1 MKRPGTTRHITWLS
15 LIKWGG
21 VAVAGG
27 IYACLFGEVFLRV
40 MDPQVRMP
48 RYVTG
53 TEYGIRGNIPNAVY
67 RQSTP
72 EVQVEVRING
82 QGMRNNQEFA
92 LEKPAGTCRIALLG
106 DSYFMGYEAQYEDT
120 IVGLLESRLSSM
132 GYRVEVP
139 NFAVSGFSTEE
150 MLREFEERTVA
161 FAPDIVVVQFGRG
174 DFADNMRPGLYRL
187 DENGVPQP
195 TGGSYLPG
203 ITIRDTLMKSGF
215 YRLLISDSHFYSA
228 IREWAGKTVQS
239 LLTSI
244 GNTRR
249 QVQALRGGSDAPQE
263 AAAPAE
269 EEVDVVTP
277 YMRQTRYTSD
287 LLMLSRAR
295 AEEEGMEWFMFEIPA
310 KFYGRAYGSFA
321 KDLELDAVTSA
332 RVISPMALFDA
343 YPEDADPWLYREQGH
358 SHFTEAGNGLATQ
371 ALIEGMFKTSPQV
384 FETCRSS

>member
-1 MKRPGTTRHITWLS
+1 MTRSDVTRRFSLLR

-21 VAVAGG
+21 LVVVGG
-27 IYACLFGEVFLRV
+27 IYACLFGEVFLRLL
-40 MDPQVRMP
+40 DPQVRMP

-53 TEYGIRGNIPNAVY
+53 TEYGIRGNIPNSVY

-92 LEKPAGTCRIALLG
+92 LEKPPGTCRIALLG
-106 DSYFMGYEAQYEDT
+106 DSYFMGYEAHYEDT
-120 IVGLLESRLSSM
+120 IVGLLESRLAAM

-150 MLREFEERTVA
+150 MLREFEERTVT
-161 FAPDIVVVQFGRG
+161 FDPDVVIVQFGRG

-187 DENGVPQP
+187 DEDGVPQP

-203 ITIRDTLMKSGF
+203 VDIRDTLMKSAF
-215 YRLLISDSHFYSA
+215 YRMLISDSHFYSA
-228 IREWAGKTVQS
+228 IREWAGKTVQNM
-239 LLTSI
+239 LTSV
-244 GNTRR
+244 GNMRR
-249 QVQALRGGSDAPQE
+249 QVAAFRGKSDAAQSASSTE
-263 AAAPAE
+263 QK
-269 EEVDVVTP
+269 VQTVTP

-287 LLMLSRAR
+287 LLMLSRVR

-321 KDLELDAVTSA
+321 KDLDLDAATSA
-332 RVISPMALFDA
+332 RVISPMSLFDE

-371 ALIEGMFKTSPQV
+371 ALIDGMFRTSPQV
-384 FETCRSS
+384 FEGCRSS